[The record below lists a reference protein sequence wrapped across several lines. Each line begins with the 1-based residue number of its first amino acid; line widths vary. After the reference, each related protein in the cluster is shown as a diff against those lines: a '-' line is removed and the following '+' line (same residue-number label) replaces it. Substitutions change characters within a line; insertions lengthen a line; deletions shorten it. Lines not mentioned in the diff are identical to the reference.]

1 MPGEIEITPAI
12 AIDEDELV
20 LKAVRASGPG
30 GQHVNKTSTAVE
42 LRFDALNSP
51 NLPEEVKARVRGVA
65 GRRMTQEGVIVLQAE
80 QHRSQER
87 NREDAIGRLVEILA
101 KAAAPP
107 PPPRKKTKP
116 TRAAKERRLAA
127 KKTRSG
133 VKAMRGKPD
142 FD

>member
-1 MPGEIEITPAI
+1 MIPVTPFI
-12 AIDEDELV
+12 AIDEDELT

-42 LRFDALNSP
+42 LRFDALASP
-51 NLPEEVKARVRGVA
+51 NLPEDVKDRLRGVA
-65 GRRMTQEGVIVLQAE
+65 GRRMTQDGVIVLQAE
-80 QHRSQER
+80 QFRSQER
-87 NREDAIGRLVEILA
+87 NREDALDRLLEILR
-101 KAAAPP
+101 KAAQPP
-107 PPPRKKTKP
+107 PPPRKKTRP

-133 VKAMRGKPD
+133 VKAMRGKPS

>member
-1 MPGEIEITPAI
+1 MSGEIPINGHI

-30 GQHVNKTSTAVE
+30 GQHVNKTSSAIE

-51 NLPEEVKARVRGVA
+51 NLPEGVKARLKGVA
-65 GRRMTQEGVIVLQAE
+65 GRRMNLEGVIVLQAE

-87 NREDAIGRLVEILA
+87 NRVDAVERLVEILR
-101 KAAAPP
+101 KAAEPP
-107 PPPRKKTKP
+107 PPPRKKTRP
-116 TRAAKERRLAA
+116 TRASKERRLVA
-127 KKTRSG
+127 KKTRGS
-133 VKAMRGKPD
+133 VKSMRGKPD

>member
-1 MPGEIEITPAI
+1 MIAVTPHI

-42 LRFDALNSP
+42 LRFDALGSP

-80 QHRSQER
+80 TFRSQER
-87 NREDAIGRLVEILA
+87 NREDAVERLVEILR

-116 TRAAKERRLAA
+116 TRAAKERRLTA
-127 KKTRSG
+127 KKTRG
-133 VKAMRGKPD
+133 TVKAMRGKPS

>member
-1 MPGEIEITPAI
+1 MAAEIPINDHI

-51 NLPEEVKARVRGVA
+51 NLPEGVKARVKGIA
-65 GRRMTQEGVIVLQAE
+65 GRRMNLEGVIVLQAE

-87 NREDAIGRLVEILA
+87 NRVDAVERLVEILK
-101 KAAAPP
+101 KAAEPP
-107 PPPRKKTKP
+107 PPPRKKTRP
-116 TRAAKERRLAA
+116 TRASKERRLVA
-127 KKTRSG
+127 KKTRG
-133 VKAMRGKPD
+133 TVKANRGRPD